1 MNFINNRSLHN
12 LFQSQVDIC
21 PSIPCM
27 WMKEKM
33 KCLPN
38 PVQDDGSDIFVAGV
52 MTVKHL

>member
-52 MTVKHL
+52 RTVKHL